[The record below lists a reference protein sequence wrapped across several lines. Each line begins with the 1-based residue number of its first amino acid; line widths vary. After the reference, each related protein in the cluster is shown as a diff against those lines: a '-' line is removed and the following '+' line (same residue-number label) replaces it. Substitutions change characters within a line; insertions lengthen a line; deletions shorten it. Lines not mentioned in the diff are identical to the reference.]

1 MNNPDKEQ
9 SILDEIRK
17 SQESILVYGL
27 FPYII
32 NDFDLKIKYEKEK
45 ENRDI
50 PYNDQIYLLECQ
62 ERRDSINH
70 RIWNLLE
77 NGVSEISDIRAF
89 AEKFVKQVLLQSEQ
103 QKAWVAFQNDTYNNK
118 IFKDNHTIFLIG
130 VPQFI
135 TLARA
140 LFLNH
145 SNGDIWLRFIKF
157 YFNETDCKSIDY
169 NFIVVCNYIDLQ
181 NPQILFYIIE
191 KFIKLKVIG
200 NFNSAVEYRYFLN
213 KYIKCMAYFG
223 YMRYISFDFFDCN
236 EDLTDF
242 IICTLKRASQN
253 INTEFSDFNQKY
265 KNEYDLLRRFF
276 DKNIDIINNGNEL
289 KKPEPH
295 IEFKEGGITYPHQK
309 RINELLKFINEKD
322 KSFESSLELLSD
334 YYDKGELFPQEVNA
348 IIHEIHAKKGK

>member
-1 MNNPDKEQ
+1 M
-9 SILDEIRK
+9 
-17 SQESILVYGL
+17 VYGL

-50 PYNDQIYLLECQ
+50 PYSDQVYLLECQ

-77 NGVSEISDIRAF
+77 NGVSELSDVRAF
-89 AEKFVKQVLLQSEQ
+89 AEKFIKQVLLQSEQ
-103 QKAWVAFQNDTYNNK
+103 QKAWVTFQNDAYDNK

-130 VPQFI
+130 VSQFI

-145 SNGDIWLRFIKF
+145 SNSDIWLRFIKF
-157 YFNETDCKSIDY
+157 YFNETDYKSINY

-191 KFIKLKVIG
+191 KFIKLKVVG
-200 NFNSAVEYRYFLN
+200 NLNNTIEYWYFLN
-213 KYIKCMAYFG
+213 KYIKCITYFG
-223 YMRYISFDFFDCN
+223 YMNHVLFDFLDFDCN
-236 EDLTDF
+236 KNLTDP
-242 IICTLKRASQN
+242 IIHALKHASQN

-265 KNEYDLLRRFF
+265 KNECDLLRCFF
-276 DKNIDIINNGNEL
+276 YKNIDIINNGKEL

-295 IEFKEGGITYPHQK
+295 IEFKEGGITYPHQDL
-309 RINELLKFINEKD
+309 INELLKIIDEKN